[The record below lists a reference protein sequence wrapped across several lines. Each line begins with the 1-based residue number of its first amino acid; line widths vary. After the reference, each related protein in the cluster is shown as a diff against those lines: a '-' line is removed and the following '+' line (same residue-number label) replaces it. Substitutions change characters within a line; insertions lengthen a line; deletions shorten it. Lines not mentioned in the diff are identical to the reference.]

1 MERYRMVYMIGTNTF
16 SIKDL
21 VSGRFVAMGLQ
32 AEIARLET
40 MLLNSEVEVPL
51 HPLEEVPA

>member
-1 MERYRMVYMIGTNTF
+1 MVYMIGTNTF

-40 MLLNSEVEVPL
+40 MLLNSEVEAPL